1 MLKSIPTM
9 NDDGKEKIEAI
20 KAIQKKL
27 LGKKL
32 SYAEVYAIMDEIAHE
47 RLSEVLTTYFVAS
60 SFKEGYSP
68 LELYY
73 FTKAMVETGNTLH
86 FKGIVA
92 DKHST
97 GGVSGART
105 TMILV
110 PIVASSGF
118 KIPKVSSRAITSP
131 AGTAD
136 VMEVLASVSFN
147 PKQIETIVNDVG
159 GCVAWNAQLGIAPA
173 DDIIIKV
180 EEPLSF
186 ESFDKIIISIMAKK
200 VAASTTHLV
209 LDIPV
214 GKTMKIRH
222 FADAEKVVQK
232 FRQLGERFNMKIV
245 TDINE
250 TLEPPGRGVG
260 PVLEARDVLYVL
272 EQKVNRPLKL
282 EAKALRLAGKLLDI
296 CFKDSKKTAP
306 AGSGEEEARRILT
319 EGKAL
324 KKFREIIK
332 AQKGNDQVSSDTIK
346 LSPHKIEV
354 HTQQS
359 GKIKDINNYNLN
371 TVAKVLGAPR
381 DKRAGIYLLKKL
393 DEIVE
398 KHESMFILYSGDK
411 YSLKEAEVTLKN
423 FPIYEIES

>member
-1 MLKSIPTM
+1 M
-9 NDDGKEKIEAI
+9 NDEGEEKIEAI

-32 SYAEVYAIMDEIAHE
+32 SYHEVYTIMDEIAHE
-47 RLSEVLTTYFVAS
+47 RLSEILTTYFVAS
-60 SFKEGYSP
+60 SFREGYTP
-68 LELYY
+68 QELYH

-110 PIVASSGF
+110 PIVASAGF
-118 KIPKVSSRAITSP
+118 KIPKISSRAITSP

-136 VMEVLASVSFN
+136 VMEVLANVNFTPS
-147 PKQIETIVNDVG
+147 QIEKIVNDIG
-159 GCVAWNAQLGIAPA
+159 GCVAWNGHLGIAPA

-200 VAASTTHLV
+200 VAASTTHLI

-222 FADAEKVVQK
+222 FADAEKVAQK
-232 FRQLGERFNMKIV
+232 FKMLGEKFHMKII

-272 EQKVNRPLKL
+272 EQKKDRPLKL

-296 CFKDSKKTAP
+296 CFKDAHIKKN
-306 AGSGEEEARRILT
+306 GEEEAKRILI
-319 EGKAL
+319 EGTAL

-332 AQKGNDQVSSDTIK
+332 AQKGNSDVSSDTIK
-346 LSPHKIEV
+346 LSPHKIEICAMK
-354 HTQQS
+354 S
-359 GKIKDINNYNLN
+359 GKIKDIDNYNLN
-371 TVAKVLGAPR
+371 TVAKVLGAPK
-381 DKRAGIYLLKKL
+381 DKNAGIYLLKKL
-393 DEIVE
+393 DETVE
-398 KHESMFILYSGDK
+398 KKEPMFILYSSDK

-423 FPIYEIES
+423 FSIYEMES

>member
-1 MLKSIPTM
+1 M
-9 NDDGKEKIEAI
+9 NDKESEKIIAI

-32 SYAEVYAIMDEIAHE
+32 TYHEVFTIMDEISHQQ
-47 RLSEVLTTYFVAS
+47 LSDVLTTYFVAS
-60 SFKEGYSP
+60 SFKEGYTAD
-68 LELYY
+68 ELYQ
-73 FTKAMVETGNTLH
+73 FTKAMVETGNTLS
-86 FKGIVA
+86 FTGIVA

-97 GGVSGART
+97 GGVAGART

-110 PIVASSGF
+110 PIIAAAGF
-118 KIPKVSSRAITSP
+118 KIPKISSRAITSP

-136 VMEVLASVSFN
+136 VMEVLANVNFT
-147 PKQIETIVNDVG
+147 PKQIEKIVNTVG
-159 GCVAWNAQLGIAPA
+159 GCIAWNGHLGIAPA

-200 VAASTTHLV
+200 IAAGTNHLV

-214 GKTMKIRH
+214 GRTMKIRH
-222 FADAEKVVQK
+222 FADAEKVAKK
-232 FRQLGERFNMKIV
+232 FKDLGERFNIEV
-245 TDINE
+245 ITDINE

-272 EQKVNRPLKL
+272 EQQKERPLKL

-296 CFKDSKKTAP
+296 CYRTA
-306 AGSGEEEARRILT
+306 GLDKSGEEESKKLLT
-319 EGKAL
+319 DGSAL

-332 AQKGNDQVSSDTIK
+332 AQGGDHCVRSDSMRI
-346 LSPHKIEV
+346 SAHKSEICADL
-354 HTQQS
+354 S

-371 TVAKVLGAPR
+371 TVAKVLGAPEN
-381 DKRAGIYLLKKL
+381 KSAGIYLLKKL
-393 DEIVE
+393 DELAE
-398 KHESMFILYSGDK
+398 KKEPLFVLYSSDK
-411 YSLKEAEVTLKN
+411 YRLKEAEVTLRN
-423 FPIYEIES
+423 FPIYEMEK

>member
-1 MLKSIPTM
+1 M
-9 NDDGKEKIEAI
+9 NDEGEEKIEAI

-32 SYAEVYAIMDEIAHE
+32 SYHEIYTIMDEIAHE

-60 SFKEGYSP
+60 SFKEGYTP
-68 LELYY
+68 QELYH
-73 FTKAMVETGNTLH
+73 FTKAMVKTGNSLH

-110 PIVASSGF
+110 PIVASAGF
-118 KIPKVSSRAITSP
+118 KIPKISSRAITSP

-136 VMEVLASVSFN
+136 VMETLAEVSFT
-147 PKQIETIVNDVG
+147 PKQIEKIVNDIG
-159 GCVAWNAQLGIAPA
+159 GCVAWNGHLGIAPA

-222 FADAEKVVQK
+222 FADAEKVAQK
-232 FRQLGERFNMKIV
+232 FKMLGEKFHMKIIIDV
-245 TDINE
+245 NE

-272 EQKVNRPLKL
+272 EQKTDRPLKL

-296 CFKDSKKTAP
+296 CFKDSKRNPP
-306 AGSGEEEARRILT
+306 AGGGEEEAKRILT
-319 EGKAL
+319 QGIAL
-324 KKFREIIK
+324 KKFREIVK
-332 AQKGNDQVSSDTIK
+332 AQKGDSSVSSDTIK
-346 LSPHKIEV
+346 LSPYRVEIAAQK
-354 HTQQS
+354 S

-371 TVAKVLGAPR
+371 AVAKVLGAPE
-381 DKRAGIYLLKKL
+381 DKCAGIYLLKKL
-393 DEIVE
+393 DEMTDKKE
-398 KHESMFILYSGDK
+398 PMFILYSSDK
-411 YSLKEAEVTLKN
+411 YRLKEAEVTLKN